1 MVTKANTQ
9 FDGIRLSNQ
18 HLLYPFDEHAHLRQV
33 RSKFDRL
40 STYLCYQLSSKCT
53 NDVRTRSW
61 KVWTIA
67 DRSRNQDRDS
77 SGVAVS
83 KLFKHVTTQVWD
95 NGAEASLTL
104 NIVTFFE
111 TSMNILMKNCQK
123 KKNVLNES
131 YLSQNIILDWKY
143 ELALKD
149 LIDKN
154 LLMKPTEENMKELG
168 NIYLQEVS
176 KVYKSRRKGCK
187 HVYGPVFDNAFIYDK
202 NFITKRADC
211 ISNITK
217 EFDDIANQRISFILR
232 G

>member
-1 MVTKANTQ
+1 MEGSKSSLILGREIYSSLPSQDEHYEKTSSSKGNIPQSSLPHIDTRYQNVELCLIDNGNAEKLVLRTKTMSVLFTFSICRESNQSPSVGASGSNGSIPSRNTRIFIEKRKLEKIEIVTKANTQ

-111 TSMNILMKNCQK
+111 TSM
-123 KKNVLNES
+123 
-131 YLSQNIILDWKY
+131 
-143 ELALKD
+143 
-149 LIDKN
+149 
-154 LLMKPTEENMKELG
+154 
-168 NIYLQEVS
+168 
-176 KVYKSRRKGCK
+176 
-187 HVYGPVFDNAFIYDK
+187 
-202 NFITKRADC
+202 
-211 ISNITK
+211 
-217 EFDDIANQRISFILR
+217 
-232 G
+232 